1 MQNLDAVKQIMGEL
15 RNFRKSQDEKIE
27 TMDSQIGAIK
37 DAQRLLEESVYRGTD
52 GGEVSGNDD
61 TLKKFIGEDGSIRW
75 TTGKTK
81 VRTSKGLETVT
92 EFGLLDTPET
102 CNEWHKELK
111 RIANE
116 RTLVRSM
123 LIGHNKS
130 TPKLD
135 LALRRHMAVAP
146 RSIKAGV
153 EKANFDG
160 SGVGAELIDDQ
171 FLRELHMEFEVPT
184 VVRSLFAETQMQSG
198 TLLAPR
204 VNRGGRPYIKG
215 IVTSDIVG
223 AGQYPAS
230 TVQTGQSTITAKGLA
245 CRYVLDEELVED
257 SAILL
262 LPAMQRMISKDL
274 RDAVEDALING
285 DSSATHQ
292 DDIADWNIRDR
303 WGSTPALGGS
313 NDHRKLWKGLRRQAY
328 DRVTTYD
335 FSNSAT
341 AAKILAMFSKMAEFA
356 VSDKVLIVS
365 PEVMFEHLMGLE
377 QVITLEKFGPN
388 ASILNGQ
395 LASIFGTPIVVSRFL
410 SSDLNANG
418 KYTGSGTTSGM
429 VLVSRES
436 YQIFSRRGVNLVQ
449 EQDITTGAY
458 NMVATERLTFD
469 TLDAS
474 ATKNVAYGF
483 NLS

>member
-1 MQNLDAVKQIMGEL
+1 MSNMEAVRQIMGEL
-15 RNFRKSQDEKIE
+15 RNFRSSQDEKIE
-27 TMDSQIGAIK
+27 NMDAQIGAIK
-37 DAQRLLEESVYRGTD
+37 DAQRLLEESVYRGSD
-52 GGEVSGNDD
+52 VEINSSEDAM
-61 TLKKFIGEDGSIRW
+61 KKFVGEDGRIRW
-75 TTGKTK
+75 TAGKTK
-81 VRTSKGLETVT
+81 IRTTKGVETVT
-92 EFGLLDTPET
+92 EYGLLDTPEI
-102 CNEWHKELK
+102 CSDWHRQLK
-111 RIANE
+111 RLANE

-135 LALRRHMAVAP
+135 LALRRHLAVAP
-146 RSIKAGV
+146 RTIKASV
-153 EKANFDG
+153 EKANYDG
-160 SGVGAELIDDQ
+160 SGVGAELIADQ

-184 VVRSLFAETQMQSG
+184 VVRSLFSEVQMQSG

-215 IVTSDIVG
+215 IVTSDIAG

-257 SAILL
+257 SAVLL
-262 LPAMQRMISKDL
+262 LPAMQRMIAKDL
-274 RDAVEDALING
+274 RDAIEDALLNG
-285 DSSATHQ
+285 DAAATHQ
-292 DDIADWNIRDR
+292 DDIADWNIRER
-303 WGSTPALGGS
+303 WGTSPALGGS
-313 NDHRKLWKGLRRQAY
+313 NDHRKLWTGLRAQAY
-328 DRVTTYD
+328 DRTTQFD
-335 FSNSAT
+335 FQTSAT
-341 AAKILAMFSKMAEFA
+341 ASKILQLFSKMSEFA
-356 VSDKVLIVS
+356 ASDKVLIVS
-365 PEVMFEHLMGLE
+365 PEVMFEHLMGLD
-377 QVITLEKFGPN
+377 QVITLEKFGAS

-395 LASIFGTPIVVSRFL
+395 LASVFGTPIVVSRFL

-418 KYTGSGTTSGM
+418 KYTGSGSTTGM

-436 YQIFSRRGVNLVQ
+436 YQIFARRGVNLVQ

-469 TLDAS
+469 TLDA
-474 ATKNVAYGF
+474 ADTKNVAYGF